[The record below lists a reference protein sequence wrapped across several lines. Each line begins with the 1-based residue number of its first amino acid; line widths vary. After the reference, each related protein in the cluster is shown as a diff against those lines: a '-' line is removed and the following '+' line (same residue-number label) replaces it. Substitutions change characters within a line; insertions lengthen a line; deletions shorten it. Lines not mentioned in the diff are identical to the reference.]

1 MVDLGLM
8 GVVPKDMY
16 MTHQLMQN
24 LRFDARMEWIVGT
37 RTARLGVKLHLGC
50 ASADEQSQKKVE
62 LRLHPHSRLIV
73 KSLALN
79 VVYSYGRQT
88 HLCRWP

>member
-16 MTHQLMQN
+16 MAHQLMQD